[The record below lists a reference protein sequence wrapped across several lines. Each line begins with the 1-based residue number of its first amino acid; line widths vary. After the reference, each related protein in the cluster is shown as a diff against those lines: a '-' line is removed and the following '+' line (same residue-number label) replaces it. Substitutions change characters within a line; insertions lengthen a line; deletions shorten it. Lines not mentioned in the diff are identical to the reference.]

1 MAISG
6 YSRGPQDPTFMATAA
21 APPQPVQIPDR
32 LYFRIGDVCR
42 LASLKAHV
50 LRYWESEFPPLSPK
64 KSGTN
69 QRLYRRKDVELVLE
83 IKHLL
88 YDEKFTI
95 EGAREHIQKRKA
107 TARSAPKPVRM
118 PSTQGMLFDPRADWL
133 AQAGVVR
140 SELASILLLLE

>member
-1 MAISG
+1 
-6 YSRGPQDPTFMATAA
+6 MATAA

-42 LASLKAHV
+42 LAGLKSHV
-50 LRYWESEFPPLSPK
+50 LRYWEAEFPPLSPK

-95 EGAREHIQKRKA
+95 EGARAYLQKRKA
-107 TARSAPKPVRM
+107 TARSAPKPVEM
-118 PSTQGMLFDPRADWL
+118 PATQGLLFGPPADWL
-133 AQAGVVR
+133 VEAGGVR
-140 SELASILLLLE
+140 SELKSILRLLE

>member
-1 MAISG
+1 
-6 YSRGPQDPTFMATAA
+6 MATAA

-42 LASLKAHV
+42 LAALKAHV
-50 LRYWESEFPPLSPK
+50 LRYWEAEFPPLSPK

-69 QRLYRRKDVELVLE
+69 QRLYKRKDVELVLE

-95 EGAREHIQKRKA
+95 EGAREHLQKRKA
-107 TARSAPKPVRM
+107 IARSAPKPVQM
-118 PSTQGMLFDPRADWL
+118 PSTQGLLFDPRADWL
-133 AQAGVVR
+133 LQARAVR
-140 SELASILLLLE
+140 SELHSILQLLQ

>member
-1 MAISG
+1 
-6 YSRGPQDPTFMATAA
+6 MATAA

-42 LASLKAHV
+42 LAGLKSHV
-50 LRYWESEFPPLSPK
+50 LRYWEAEFPPLSPK

-95 EGAREHIQKRKA
+95 EGARAHIQKRKSI
-107 TARSAPKPVRM
+107 ARSAPKPVPM
-118 PSTQGMLFDPRADWL
+118 PAMQGLLFGPPSEWL
-133 AQAGVVR
+133 AQAAVVR
-140 SELASILLLLE
+140 SELASILRLLE

>member
-1 MAISG
+1 
-6 YSRGPQDPTFMATAA
+6 MATAA
-21 APPQPVQIPDR
+21 TPPPPVQIPDR

-42 LASLKAHV
+42 LAGLKSHV
-50 LRYWESEFPPLSPK
+50 LRYWESEFPSLSPK

-95 EGAREHIQKRKA
+95 EGAREHLQKRKA
-107 TARSAPKPVRM
+107 VARSAPKPVPAPPM
-118 PSTQGMLFDPRADWL
+118 QGLLFGPPGDWVT
-133 AQAGVVR
+133 QAGVVR
-140 SELASILLLLE
+140 SELASILRLLE

>member
-1 MAISG
+1 MASA
-6 YSRGPQDPTFMATAA
+6 ATSA
-21 APPQPVQIPDR
+21 QSVQIPDR

-42 LASLKAHV
+42 LAGLKAYV
-50 LRYWESEFPPLSPK
+50 LRYWEAEFPPLSPK

-95 EGAREHIQKRKA
+95 EGAREHIQKRKSL
-107 TARSAPKPVRM
+107 ARSAPKPAPM
-118 PSTQGMLFDPRADWL
+118 PKTQGLLFDPQADWL
-133 AQAGVVR
+133 VQAGAVR
-140 SELASILLLLE
+140 SELVSILRLLE

>member
-1 MAISG
+1 
-6 YSRGPQDPTFMATAA
+6 MATAA
-21 APPQPVQIPDR
+21 ASPQPVQIPDR

-42 LASLKAHV
+42 LAGLKAYV
-50 LRYWESEFPPLSPK
+50 LRYWEAEFPPLSPK

-95 EGAREHIQKRKA
+95 EGAREHLQKRKSL
-107 TARSAPKPVRM
+107 ARTAPKPVAM
-118 PSTQGMLFDPRADWL
+118 PKTQGLLFDPQADWL
-133 AQAGVVR
+133 AQAGTVR
-140 SELASILLLLE
+140 SELVSILRLLE

>member
-1 MAISG
+1 
-6 YSRGPQDPTFMATAA
+6 MATAA

-42 LASLKAHV
+42 LAGLKAYV
-50 LRYWESEFPPLSPK
+50 LRYWEAEFPSLSPK

-69 QRLYRRKDVELVLE
+69 QRLYKRKDVELVLE

-107 TARSAPKPVRM
+107 IARSAPKPVQM
-118 PSTQGMLFDPRADWL
+118 PSTQALLFDPRADWL
-133 AQAGVVR
+133 AQAGAVR
-140 SELASILLLLE
+140 SELISILRLLE